1 MSLIDPVALSQALIR
16 CPSVTPEDA
25 GALGAIEAALTPL
38 GFRCERM
45 TFQAPGTVAI
55 DNLYARVGTASPHF
69 CFAGH
74 TDVVPPGDPASWRH
88 GPFAGEISDGVLYGR
103 GAVDMK
109 GAIAAFAAAASRSLA
124 KGTLKG
130 SISLLITGDEEG
142 ESINGTD
149 PMLKRLAARGERLDH
164 CLVGEPTATATA
176 GDTIKIGRRGSVR
189 LALTVTGVQ
198 GHVAYPQR
206 AINPV
211 PILAEI
217 VHRLAG
223 EPLDQ
228 GTEHFEASTL
238 VFTTFDVG
246 NPAGN
251 VSPET
256 ATARCAIRFNDR
268 HTRANLI
275 ARVEE
280 LGRAVAHAKGARFEI
295 EASAGSVPF
304 FTEPGSFIEMLKGA
318 IRSRVQETPVLSTT
332 GGTSDARFI
341 RQYCP
346 VAEVGLPGTTMHKVD
361 ESVPVAEIETLTDI
375 YSAILD
381 SYFASPLS

>member
-1 MSLIDPVALSQALIR
+1 VQ
-16 CPSVTPEDA
+16 
-25 GALGAIEAALTPL
+25 
-38 GFRCERM
+38 
-45 TFQAPGTVAI
+45 
-55 DNLYARVGTASPHF
+55 
-69 CFAGH
+69 
-74 TDVVPPGDPASWRH
+74 
-88 GPFAGEISDGVLYGR
+88 
-103 GAVDMK
+103 
-109 GAIAAFAAAASRSLA
+109 
-124 KGTLKG
+124 GTLKG

-149 PMLKRLAARGERLDH
+149 PMLQRLADRGERLDH

-176 GDTIKIGRRGSVR
+176 GDTIKIGRRGSVI
-189 LALTVTGVQ
+189 LTLTVTGVQ

-211 PILAEI
+211 PIMAEI

-223 EPLDQ
+223 EPLDR

-268 HTRANLI
+268 HTRASLI

-280 LGRAVAHAKGARFEI
+280 MGRAVAHAKGASFEI
-295 EASAGSVPF
+295 KASAGSAPF
-304 FTEPGSFIEMLKGA
+304 LTEPGNFIEMLTRA
-318 IRSRVQETPVLSTT
+318 IRSRAQETPVLSTT

-361 ESVPVAEIETLTDI
+361 ECVAVAEIEKLTDI
-375 YSAILD
+375 YTAILET
-381 SYFASPLS
+381 YFANPPS